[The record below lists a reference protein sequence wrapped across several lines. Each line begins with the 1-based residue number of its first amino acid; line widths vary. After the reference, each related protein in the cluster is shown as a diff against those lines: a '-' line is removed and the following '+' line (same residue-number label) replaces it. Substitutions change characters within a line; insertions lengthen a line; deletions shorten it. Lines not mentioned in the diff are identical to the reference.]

1 MIQFVKLFQFTFA
14 HLLPHICCPCHRV
27 VEKDFYLY
35 LKFSIEWMNVSNFK
49 HLNSSYNV
57 DNRGC
62 VCVEEMEEG
71 QLVITC
77 PKAVNFVIDKTML
90 SSIIDLVIYQ
100 ILHLDFPGKWPR
112 N

>member
-1 MIQFVKLFQFTFA
+1 
-14 HLLPHICCPCHRV
+14 
-27 VEKDFYLY
+27 
-35 LKFSIEWMNVSNFK
+35 MNVSNFK

-77 PKAVNFVIDKTML
+77 PKAVNFVIDTTML
-90 SSIIDLVIYQ
+90 SSILDLVIYQ